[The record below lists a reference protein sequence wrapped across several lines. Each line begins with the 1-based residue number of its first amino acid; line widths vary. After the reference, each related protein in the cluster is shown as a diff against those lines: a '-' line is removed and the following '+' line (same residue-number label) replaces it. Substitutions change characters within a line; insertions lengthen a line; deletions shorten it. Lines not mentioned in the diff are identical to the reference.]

1 LARRAGQTGAY
12 RDRAVSDRQ
21 ARPGGK
27 RDGRP
32 DRPVEIQEGAM
43 PEPYSYR
50 RDSAVPA
57 FADDRPVIL
66 FDGYCAL
73 CSGWVS
79 FVLRHDRAAAFR
91 LLPAQTDLGTALYRH
106 YGLDAED
113 YQTNILIADGRA
125 FFKSE
130 SAIRMLERLGAPW
143 SAARV
148 LRLLPVPLRDWLY
161 DIVARNRLRWFGRR
175 DQCLVSAPRYEDRFL
190 A

>member
-1 LARRAGQTGAY
+1 
-12 RDRAVSDRQ
+12 
-21 ARPGGK
+21 
-27 RDGRP
+27 
-32 DRPVEIQEGAM
+32 M

-57 FADDRPVIL
+57 FGDDRPIIL
-66 FDGYCAL
+66 FDGHCAL
-73 CSGWVS
+73 CLGWVS

-91 LLPAQTDLGTALYRH
+91 LLPAQTKLGTALYRQ

-113 YQTNILIADGRA
+113 YQTNILIADGGA

-143 SAARV
+143 SAVRV
-148 LRLLPVPLRDWLY
+148 LRLLPVPLRDRLY

>member
-1 LARRAGQTGAY
+1 MKSLPSAII
-12 RDRAVSDRQ
+12 
-21 ARPGGK
+21 RP
-27 RDGRP
+27 
-32 DRPVEIQEGAM
+32 IQEVAM

-50 RDSAVPA
+50 RDGRVPT
-57 FADDRPVIL
+57 FADDRPIIL
-66 FDGYCAL
+66 FDGHCAL
-73 CSGWVS
+73 CSGWVR

-91 LLPAQTDLGTALYRH
+91 LLPAQTVLGAALYRH

-113 YQTNILIADGRA
+113 YQTNILIAEGRA

-143 SAARV
+143 SAARL
-148 LRLLPVPLRDWLY
+148 LRLLPVPLRERLY

-175 DQCLVSAPRYEDRFL
+175 EQCLVSAPRYEDRFL